1 MRKIQA
7 QFDVDVLVVDDYAI
21 NLELTKHML
30 EMMKCRVDT
39 AVSGVE
45 ALEKAAGKSYDIIF
59 MDIQMP
65 DMDGVEATQKIRK
78 EHQNYQKI
86 PFVALT
92 ANAIEGDREKYL
104 KAGMDD
110 YISKPITA
118 DKLASILIRQ
128 VDKDKIIS
136 HQL

>member
-1 MRKIQA
+1 MRKVTSE
-7 QFDVDVLVVDDYAI
+7 FDVDVLVVDDYPI

-30 EMMKCRVDT
+30 EIMKCRVDT
-39 AVSGVE
+39 AFSATE
-45 ALEKAAGKSYDIIF
+45 AIEKAASKVYDVIF

-65 DMDGVEATQKIRK
+65 DMDGVEATQKIREK
-78 EHQNYQKI
+78 HQNYQKV

-118 DKLASILIRQ
+118 DKLANILIRQ
-128 VDKDKIIS
+128 VDKDKILNS
-136 HQL
+136 